1 MLMPA
6 AVAEQ
11 ARNARVGRHVHDRGI
26 TMHSLFYIIGVVV
39 VALLVINLIS

>member
-1 MLMPA
+1 MPA
-6 AVAEQ
+6 LA
-11 ARNARVGRHVHDRGI
+11 RHVRHDRGI